1 MATALGD
8 RTDRKLLFAEL
19 TLNEIMN
26 SQQFG
31 SADDFERAHEE
42 SYFYHIVGVKDSFLQ
57 EINEA
62 YKLGLPQNKV
72 KERALAEQLNANNLH
87 STELDE
93 IINLKSDS
101 ASWLA
106 IAIRLRNQGTH
117 RTNIPR
123 LFNEV
128 VDSKTSSTR
137 YFIDPMT
144 KQPLKTDIP
153 TFMKQCL
160 NETKA
165 LVNRLRTTLPP

>member
-1 MATALGD
+1 MATASGD

-31 SADDFERAHEE
+31 SADNFERAHEE

-62 YKLGLPQNKV
+62 YRLGLLPKQV

-93 IINLKSDS
+93 IINLKCDS
-101 ASWLA
+101 TSWLA
-106 IAIRLRNQGTH
+106 IAIRLRNHGTH
-117 RTNIPR
+117 RADIPK
-123 LFNEV
+123 LFNLEV
-128 VDSKTSSTR
+128 GSKTSSTC
-137 YFIDPMT
+137 YFLDPMT

-160 NETKA
+160 NETKT
-165 LVNRLRTTLPP
+165 LVNRLRTTLP